1 MKKLAF
7 FGMMAAVALT
17 MSSCF
22 GGGAQQPQ
30 QAVEEEPDSVE
41 DYMPFD
47 QTIYGLCG
55 NGTAM
60 NTLQLLT
67 DNGDTLNLDM
77 TNAQENGQVFGGLQ
91 AGDRMAVLPNK
102 AKTEAVIV
110 INQNTLLGDWVMP
123 NPIDGSSEVGIRI
136 KEGGVAES
144 IDQSSIIYKTWK
156 IFNGRLEIL
165 SQRDGGGDEEELNL
179 YELVKL
185 GADSLVYRTLNKP
198 REEMETFEYSRWK
211 EPEQLDLH
219 GLKLEDAADEF
230 HL

>member
-1 MKKLAF
+1 MKKILF
-7 FGMMAAVALT
+7 SCMAAASLT
-17 MSSCF
+17 IMMSC
-22 GGGAQQPQ
+22 GGGGGQQQ
-30 QAVEEEPDSVE
+30 QVVVEEEDTSAVNVIPR
-41 DYMPFD
+41 D
-47 QTIYGLCG
+47 QTLYGLCG
-55 NGTAM
+55 DGTAM
-60 NTLQLLT
+60 NTLQLLR
-67 DNGDTLNLDM
+67 DNGDTLVM
-77 TNAQENGQVFGGLQ
+77 SITNAVESGQVFGGLQ
-91 AGDRMAVLPNK
+91 VGDRIAVLPN
-102 AKTEAVIV
+102 ANNTEAVIV

-179 YELVKL
+179 YELVRL
-185 GADSLVYRTLNKP
+185 GPDSLVYRTMNKP

-211 EPEQLDLH
+211 EPEKMDLH
-219 GLKLEDAADEF
+219 GLQLEDAADEF

>member
-7 FGMMAAVALT
+7 FGMIAFAMAF
-17 MSSCF
+17 SSC
-22 GGGAQQPQ
+22 GGGNQQQ
-30 QAVEEEPDSVE
+30 QVAEDDDDSTQV
-41 DYMPFD
+41 YIPRD
-47 QTIYGLCG
+47 QTVYGICG

-67 DNGDTLNLDM
+67 DNGDTLSLDL
-77 TNAQENGQVFGGLQ
+77 TKAQENNQVFGGLQ
-91 AGDRMAVLPNK
+91 AGDRMAVLPNIQ
-102 AKTEAVIV
+102 KTEAVIV

-144 IDQSSIIYKTWK
+144 IEQSSIIYKTWK

-185 GADSLVYRTLNKP
+185 GPDTLVYRTMNKP

-211 EPEQLDLH
+211 EPEKMDLH
-219 GLKLEDAADEF
+219 GLQLEDAADEF

>member
-1 MKKLAF
+1 MKKILF
-7 FGMMAAVALT
+7 FCVAAASMTILL
-17 MSSCF
+17 SC
-22 GGGAQQPQ
+22 GGGGQQQ
-30 QAVEEEPDSVE
+30 QVVEEEDTVAVNVIPTDK
-41 DYMPFD
+41 
-47 QTIYGLCG
+47 TLYGLCG
-55 NGTAM
+55 EGTAM
-60 NTLQLLT
+60 NTLQLLR
-67 DNGDTLNLDM
+67 DNGDTLM
-77 TNAQENGQVFGGLQ
+77 MSITNAMEAGQVFGGLMV
-91 AGDRMAVLPNK
+91 GDRIAVLPN
-102 AKTEAVIV
+102 TTGSEAVIV

-144 IDQSSIIYKTWK
+144 IEQSSIIYKTWK

-185 GADSLVYRTLNKP
+185 GADSLVYRTINKP

-211 EPEQLDLH
+211 EPEKLDLH
-219 GLKLEDAADEF
+219 GLQLEDATDEF

>member
-1 MKKLAF
+1 MKKILYFCVAAA
-7 FGMMAAVALT
+7 GMTIMLSCGGKGGQQRVASDEQDTSAVNVIPTDKTL
-17 MSSCF
+17 
-22 GGGAQQPQ
+22 
-30 QAVEEEPDSVE
+30 
-41 DYMPFD
+41 
-47 QTIYGLCG
+47 YGICG
-55 NGTAM
+55 EGTAM
-60 NTLQLLT
+60 NTLQLLR
-67 DNGDTLNLDM
+67 DNGDTVM
-77 TNAQENGQVFGGLQ
+77 MSITNAIEAGQVFGGLMV
-91 AGDRMAVLPNK
+91 GDRLAVMPN
-102 AKTEAVIV
+102 ATGSEAVIV

-211 EPEQLDLH
+211 EPEKLDLH
-219 GLKLEDAADEF
+219 GLQLEDAADEF

>member
-1 MKKLAF
+1 LYFCVAAA
-7 FGMMAAVALT
+7 GMTIMLSCGGKGGQQRVASDEQDTSAVNVIPTDKTL
-17 MSSCF
+17 
-22 GGGAQQPQ
+22 
-30 QAVEEEPDSVE
+30 
-41 DYMPFD
+41 
-47 QTIYGLCG
+47 YGICG
-55 NGTAM
+55 EGTAM
-60 NTLQLLT
+60 NTLQLLR
-67 DNGDTLNLDM
+67 DNGDTVM
-77 TNAQENGQVFGGLQ
+77 MSITNAIEAGQVFGGLMV
-91 AGDRMAVLPNK
+91 GDRLAVMPN
-102 AKTEAVIV
+102 ATGSEAVIV

-211 EPEQLDLH
+211 EPEKMDLH
-219 GLKLEDAADEF
+219 GLQLEDAADEF

>member
-1 MKKLAF
+1 MKKILYFCVAAA
-7 FGMMAAVALT
+7 GMTIMLSCGGKGGQQRVANNENDTSAVNVIPTDKTLYGI
-17 MSSCF
+17 C
-22 GGGAQQPQ
+22 G
-30 QAVEEEPDSVE
+30 EE
-41 DYMPFD
+41 
-47 QTIYGLCG
+47 
-55 NGTAM
+55 TAM
-60 NTLQLLT
+60 NTLQLLR
-67 DNGDTLNLDM
+67 DNGDTVM
-77 TNAQENGQVFGGLQ
+77 MSITNAIEAGQVFGGLMV
-91 AGDRMAVLPNK
+91 GDRLAVMPN
-102 AKTEAVIV
+102 ATGSEAVIV

-211 EPEQLDLH
+211 EPEKMDLH
-219 GLKLEDAADEF
+219 GLQLEDAADEF

>member
-1 MKKLAF
+1 MKKILYFCVAAA
-7 FGMMAAVALT
+7 GMTIMLSCGGKGGQQRVANNENDTSAVNVIPTDKTL
-17 MSSCF
+17 
-22 GGGAQQPQ
+22 
-30 QAVEEEPDSVE
+30 
-41 DYMPFD
+41 
-47 QTIYGLCG
+47 YGICG
-55 NGTAM
+55 EGTAM
-60 NTLQLLT
+60 NTLQLLR
-67 DNGDTLNLDM
+67 DNGDTVM
-77 TNAQENGQVFGGLQ
+77 MSITNAIEAGQVFGGLMV
-91 AGDRMAVLPNK
+91 GDRLAVMPN
-102 AKTEAVIV
+102 ATGSEAVIV

-211 EPEQLDLH
+211 EPEKMDLH
-219 GLKLEDAADEF
+219 GLQLEDAADEF

>member
-1 MKKLAF
+1 MKKILYFCVAAA
-7 FGMMAAVALT
+7 GMTIMLSCGGKGGQQRVASDEQDTSAVNVIPTDKTL
-17 MSSCF
+17 
-22 GGGAQQPQ
+22 
-30 QAVEEEPDSVE
+30 
-41 DYMPFD
+41 
-47 QTIYGLCG
+47 YGICG
-55 NGTAM
+55 EGTAM
-60 NTLQLLT
+60 NTLQLLR
-67 DNGDTLNLDM
+67 DNGDTVM
-77 TNAQENGQVFGGLQ
+77 MSITNAIEAGQVFGGLMV
-91 AGDRMAVLPNK
+91 GDRLAVMPN
-102 AKTEAVIV
+102 ATGSEAVIV

-211 EPEQLDLH
+211 EPEKMDLH
-219 GLKLEDAADEF
+219 GLQLEDAADEF

>member
-1 MKKLAF
+1 MKKILYFCVAAA
-7 FGMMAAVALT
+7 GMTIMLSCGGKGGQQRVANNENDTSAVNVIPTDKTLYGI
-17 MSSCF
+17 C
-22 GGGAQQPQ
+22 
-30 QAVEEEPDSVE
+30 VE
-41 DYMPFD
+41 
-47 QTIYGLCG
+47 
-55 NGTAM
+55 GTAM
-60 NTLQLLT
+60 NTLQLLR
-67 DNGDTLNLDM
+67 DNGDTVM
-77 TNAQENGQVFGGLQ
+77 MSITNAIEAGQVFGGLMV
-91 AGDRMAVLPNK
+91 GDRLAVMPN
-102 AKTEAVIV
+102 ATGSEAVIV

-211 EPEQLDLH
+211 EPEKMDLH
-219 GLKLEDAADEF
+219 GLQLEDAADEF

>member
-1 MKKLAF
+1 MKKILF
-7 FGMMAAVALT
+7 SCMAAASLT
-17 MSSCF
+17 IMMSC
-22 GGGAQQPQ
+22 GGGGGQQQ
-30 QAVEEEPDSVE
+30 QVVVEEEDTSAVNVIPR
-41 DYMPFD
+41 D
-47 QTIYGLCG
+47 QTLYGLCG
-55 NGTAM
+55 DGTAM
-60 NTLQLLT
+60 NTLQLLR
-67 DNGDTLNLDM
+67 DNGDTLVM
-77 TNAQENGQVFGGLQ
+77 SITNAVESGQVFGGLQ
-91 AGDRMAVLPNK
+91 VGDRIAVLPN
-102 AKTEAVIV
+102 ANNTEAVIV

-185 GADSLVYRTLNKP
+185 GPDSLIYRTMNKP

-211 EPEQLDLH
+211 EPEKLDLQ
-219 GLKLEDAADEF
+219 GLQLEDASDEF

>member
-1 MKKLAF
+1 MKKILF
-7 FGMMAAVALT
+7 SCMAAASLT
-17 MSSCF
+17 IMMSC
-22 GGGAQQPQ
+22 GGGGGQQQ
-30 QAVEEEPDSVE
+30 QVVVEEEDTSAVNVIPR
-41 DYMPFD
+41 D
-47 QTIYGLCG
+47 QTLYGLCG
-55 NGTAM
+55 DGTAM
-60 NTLQLLT
+60 NTLQLLR
-67 DNGDTLNLDM
+67 DNGDTLVM
-77 TNAQENGQVFGGLQ
+77 SITNAVESGQVFGGLQ
-91 AGDRMAVLPNK
+91 VGDRIAVLPN
-102 AKTEAVIV
+102 ANNTEAVIV
-110 INQNTLLGDWVMP
+110 INQNAILGDWVMP

-185 GADSLVYRTLNKP
+185 GPDSLVYRTMNKP

-211 EPEQLDLH
+211 EPEKLDLH
-219 GLKLEDAADEF
+219 GLQLEDASDEF